1 MLHQLLIR
9 SMEQSKHG
17 LKYQHMEKKEYS
29 GSCFIISPI
38 SELMV
43 VALSM
48 AMGENGGRTLAKPM
62 KTL

>member
-1 MLHQLLIR
+1 
-9 SMEQSKHG
+9 MEQSKHG
-17 LKYQHMEKKEYS
+17 LKCQHTKMIDYTGLS
-29 GSCFIISPI
+29 LRMSQI

-48 AMGENGGRTLAKPM
+48 AMGENGGKTLAKGM

>member
-1 MLHQLLIR
+1 MLIR
-9 SMEQSKHG
+9 STEQSKHG
-17 LKYQHMEKKEYS
+17 LKCQHTKMIDYTGLS
-29 GSCFIISPI
+29 LRMSQI

-48 AMGENGGRTLAKPM
+48 AMGENGGRTLAKGI

>member
-1 MLHQLLIR
+1 
-9 SMEQSKHG
+9 MEQSKHG

>member
-1 MLHQLLIR
+1 MIDYT
-9 SMEQSKHG
+9 G
-17 LKYQHMEKKEYS
+17 LSLRMSQ
-29 GSCFIISPI
+29 I

-48 AMGENGGRTLAKPM
+48 AMGENGGRTLAKGI